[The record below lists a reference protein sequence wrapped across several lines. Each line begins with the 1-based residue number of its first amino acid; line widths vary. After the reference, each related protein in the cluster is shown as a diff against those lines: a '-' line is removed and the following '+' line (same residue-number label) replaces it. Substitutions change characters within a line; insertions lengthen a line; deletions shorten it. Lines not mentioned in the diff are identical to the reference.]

1 VSAATLPAGPPTSAP
16 ASGGA
21 DRVTD
26 PMVAGRR
33 SPEPPRID
41 GTPAAEVLRRLELSV
56 TRRLDGLLQG
66 DHRGLTPGHGSEPG
80 EVRSYQPG
88 DDVRRIDWNVTA
100 RSVEPHVRDMVAD
113 RELETW
119 IVVDTSASLAYGT
132 AGCEKRDLALAAVAT
147 VGFLTLRTGNRTGL
161 TTLDGAGSAATLPA
175 RTGRVHL
182 QSLLRRTYDDLSSP
196 SPGALDLAALL
207 RRAGGTARRRGLI
220 VVVSD
225 FLDGGDWPPA
235 LRALALRH
243 DVLCAEVLDPI
254 ELELPDVGAV
264 FLHDPET
271 GGQIEVRTDGRLRER
286 YAAAAHTQRL
296 GIERAIRSSGA
307 DHLRLRTDRDWL
319 LDVARFVSRRRDRV
333 DSLSRATAHLSGAA
347 PAAAVPS
354 GGVR

>member
-1 VSAATLPAGPPTSAP
+1 MSAHPRPAGLPTTA
-16 ASGGA
+16 GRA
-21 DRVTD
+21 DGD

-33 SPEPPRID
+33 ATEPPRVD
-41 GTPAAEVLRRLELSV
+41 GTPAAEVLRRLELSI

-80 EVRSYQPG
+80 EVRAYQPG

-100 RSVEPHVRDMVAD
+100 RQLETHVRDMVAD

-119 IVVDTSASLAYGT
+119 IVVDASASLAYGT
-132 AGCEKRDLALAAVAT
+132 ATCEKRDLALAAAAT

-161 TTLDGAGSAATLPA
+161 MTVDGAGSSTTVPA
-175 RTGRVHL
+175 RSGRAHL
-182 QSLLRRTYDDLSSP
+182 QGVLRRTYDELSSP
-196 SPGALDLAALL
+196 PAGPVDLTALL
-207 RRAGGTARRRGLI
+207 RRTAGTARRRGLI

-225 FLDGGDWPPA
+225 FLDRGDWAPA

-243 DVLCAEVLDPI
+243 DVLCAEVLDPV
-254 ELELPDVGAV
+254 ELELPDVGSV

-271 GGQIEVRTDGRLRER
+271 GAEIEVRTDAALRRR
-286 YAAAAHTQRL
+286 YADAAQRQRTA
-296 GIERAIRSSGA
+296 IERSIRSSGA

-333 DSLSRATAHLSGAA
+333 DSLSRATAHTSGGG
-347 PAAAVPS
+347 PALAVPT

>member
-1 VSAATLPAGPPTSAP
+1 MPAGPPVAGSAP
-16 ASGGA
+16 SAPGRPAG
-21 DRVTD
+21 D
-26 PMVAGRR
+26 PMVTGRR

-41 GTPAAEVLRRLELSV
+41 STPAAEVLRRLELSV

-80 EVRSYQPG
+80 EVRAYQPG

-100 RSVEPHVRDMVAD
+100 RSLEPHVRDMVAD

-119 IVVDTSASLAYGT
+119 IVVDASASLAYGT
-132 AGCEKRDLALAAVAT
+132 AACEKRDLALAAVAT

-161 TTLDGAGSAATLPA
+161 MALHGTGTTTTMPA
-175 RTGRVHL
+175 RSGRTHL
-182 QSLLRRTYDDLSSP
+182 QGVLRRTYDELAAPTRGGVDLT
-196 SPGALDLAALL
+196 ALL
-207 RRAGGTARRRGLI
+207 RRTGGTARRRGLV

-225 FLDGGDWPPA
+225 FLDTGDWAPA

-254 ELELPDVGAV
+254 ELELPDVGTA

-333 DSLSRATAHLSGAA
+333 DSLSRATAHLSGAS
-347 PAAAVPS
+347 PAAALPT
-354 GGVR
+354 GGLR